1 MVDLNTM
8 LEKYLKENG
17 VNVMSATNY
26 QPTAY
31 QPTVSVN
38 GYQMPSQAQA
48 MPPAQSDLPWDV
60 TPGDAVIANYNAQV
74 AAGIPQAMPQYGPN
88 YNAQN
93 PAGAPQGYQQAATQ
107 SKPVRREVPA
117 GRYVCELADVRE
129 GTTKSGMPRI
139 SFAWRVVE
147 GEYRGLWIWDN
158 VTLSN
163 PQGYEILDI
172 KLAHIQP
179 GWQHVDTAD
188 MYDEART
195 VRGWATAR
203 RYSVSKVSQPNGFFR
218 IYADLIG

>member
-1 MVDLNTM
+1 MN
-8 LEKYLKENG
+8 NA
-17 VNVMSATNY
+17 ATNNY
-26 QPTAY
+26 QPATY
-31 QPTVSVN
+31 QPTIPVN
-38 GYQMPSQAQA
+38 GYQMPPQAQA

-88 YNAQN
+88 YNAQHTAVV
-93 PAGAPQGYQQAATQ
+93 PQAMPQAMPQGNQQAAPQ
-107 SKPVRREVPA
+107 AQQARREVPA

-147 GEYRGLWIWDN
+147 GECRGLWIWDN
-158 VTLSN
+158 VTLGS
-163 PQGYEILDI
+163 PQGYEILGI

-188 MYDEART
+188 MYDEAQQ

-203 RYSVSKVSQPNGFFR
+203 RYSVQKVAQPNGFFR